1 MAEMTNVER
10 NPYANQGGGT
20 DNAIIMEEEEIEIV
34 LPESEE
40 ELNIADF
47 MEVVEDVITPY
58 DHNENLV
65 LQLENDQLDEI
76 ARSVIE
82 GFEADKESRS
92 EWESTFEKGFDL
104 LGLKLRET
112 SEPFEGACTAVHP
125 LLIESAVKF
134 QSKATQELFPSKGPV
149 KAQIVGSPTPEKD
162 KQANRVMDFM
172 NYQLTDQMTE
182 YFEELERML
191 FNLPVFGSA
200 FKKTYWDMSYER
212 PVSEFVPIDQF
223 YVSNFAADLKQADRY
238 THVLY
243 RSPNDLKR
251 DIDAGMYT
259 IDHYDDDGLPN
270 ATPVQPTPIKA
281 KMNRIMGIEPNYDE
295 EPQYT
300 ILEQHC
306 YLEIETEDDENELTV
321 ALPYIVSIDE
331 QSRKILCIRRNWRE
345 DDPRKEKLMWF
356 THYRFVPGFGFYG
369 LGFIHFLGNMTQT
382 ATAALRNLIDAGQFA
397 NLPGGFKARGVRLVG
412 DNDPIAPGEFKE
424 VEATGIDLTK
434 SIIPLPYKEPSQTLM
449 QMLKFVADTGQ
460 KFADSTEQV
469 IADSTNYGP
478 VGTTLAL
485 LEASTKFFTA
495 IHKRIHYSQRNEL
508 RILARINYDY
518 LPDEYPYDIVNIEGK
533 IFKSDFDGRVDI
545 LPVSDPNVPSGSH
558 RLAMAQTVMQM
569 AQQAPQGM
577 YNLRE
582 VNRVMLDAAGIDHP
596 ERFLIPEQKAEPRD
610 PISDINAAS
619 QGMPIKAF
627 PGQDHD
633 AHITVKQS
641 FIADP
646 TLGQNPVMQALVPI
660 LQANIREH
668 MIMKY
673 EEQMSGMLQA
683 GIEQAGVGSEEA
695 INEITKGAAQE
706 ILQNNQ
712 RMAEMGSVQDLERMT
727 LDLQR
732 QQLEL
737 EREKVKIDS
746 VQSAAQIA
754 LDEQE
759 LELKKDTL
767 ELNAAEKVAKIKG
780 VREDREI
787 VAETKA
793 ADRDDKFLIEM
804 MKMLLKETGATVDT
818 LKEEVTLRPESFQT
832 GGDTFFST
840 IGDYASQAGMSVMDL
855 ITNIFGGGKDIST
868 EEEDVTVLQRNPNM
882 PTEEE
887 SLIDITQSDTLDTPM
902 KTPSEFMPNLSGQL
916 TPTPVTS
923 SALPPAPGSLAERVQ
938 KGFEDTQRKVA
949 EKKAREAR
957 KITTEKLPP
966 LVGETALDKQVREEK
981 ETAKSIVTKNQRDFE
996 NLQRR
1001 LSQQALDKQMKDI
1014 AKGKGPVMAPG
1025 DLQTKPPFTVIGKP
1039 FATVANAIM
1048 AGETGNENDPYIFTK
1063 VKGKIDKAGKPVI
1076 SSAYGPAQITYTLTE
1091 DVIKNNKD
1099 TLKKDKGFENYLKK
1113 FVQQGRDS
1121 WNFEER
1127 GKVKRNGKWSN
1138 LSDKEKNL
1146 FVRGGKGNISQEE
1159 HKKYYM
1165 KLFELAVKEKIRNTN
1180 PQNAEELMKAWY
1192 GKVPNDS
1199 YRKRFNKIF
1208 KQTKE

>member
-10 NPYANQGGGT
+10 NPYANQGGVT
-20 DNAIIMEEEEIEIV
+20 DNAIIMEEEIEIV
-34 LPESEE
+34 LPESQE
-40 ELNIADF
+40 ELDIADF

-65 LQLENDQLDEI
+65 LQLDDDQLDEI
-76 ARSVIE
+76 ARNVIE
-82 GFEADKESRS
+82 GFEADKESRA

-134 QSKATQELFPSKGPV
+134 QSKATQELFPAKGPV

-200 FKKTYWDMSYER
+200 FKKTYWDMSFER

-251 DIDAGMYT
+251 DIEAGMYT

-270 ATPVQPTPIKA
+270 AMPVQPTPIKA

-306 YLEIETEDDENELTV
+306 YLEIETEDDENELAV

-345 DDPRKEKLMWF
+345 NDPRKEKLMWF

-382 ATAALRNLIDAGQFA
+382 ATAALRNLVDAGQFA

-412 DNDPIAPGEFKE
+412 NNDPIAPGEFKE

-449 QMLKFVADTGQ
+449 QMLKFVSDTGQ

-469 IADSTNYGP
+469 ISDSTNYGP

-508 RILARINYDY
+508 RILARINHDY

-596 ERFLIPEQKAEPRD
+596 ERFLIPEQKPEPRD

-646 TLGQNPVMQALVPI
+646 TLGQNPIMQALVPI

-683 GIEQAGVGSEEA
+683 GVEQAGVGSEEA

-727 LDLQR
+727 LELQR

-737 EREKVKIDS
+737 EKEKVKIDS

-804 MKMLLKETGATVDT
+804 MKMLLKETGTTVDT
-818 LKEEVTLRPESFQT
+818 LKEEVTLRPESFQA

-840 IGDYASQAGMSVMDL
+840 IGDYASQAGMSVIDF
-855 ITNIFGGGKDIST
+855 ITSIFGGGEDIST
-868 EEEDVTVLQRNPNM
+868 EEEDVTILQRNPRI
-882 PTEEE
+882 PTEDE
-887 SLIDITQSDTLDTPM
+887 SLISITQGDTLDTP
-902 KTPSEFMPNLSGQL
+902 TDGLMPNLAGQL

-923 SALPPAPGSLAERVQ
+923 
-938 KGFEDTQRKVA
+938 
-949 EKKAREAR
+949 
-957 KITTEKLPP
+957 EKLPDVDFRTQDERDEDIRKG
-966 LVGETALDKQVREEK
+966 LGRERFKSFLDKIRE
-981 ETAKSIVTKNQRDFE
+981 
-996 NLQRR
+996 
-1001 LSQQALDKQMKDI
+1001 QQAAKKPSPITEELKTKTKTVESTLDPNRIIMAPSEPEPTVSKPSISKPQEIVSYDRDNIDI
-1014 AKGKGPVMAPG
+1014 KTFSQLESSNNPKAVSAKGKGKHKGRFQFSESTAKDYGFDPTKEDIFSDDVQYRLMPLHIERIKKGLDIGEPVTMA
-1025 DLQTKPPFTVIGKP
+1025 
-1039 FATVANAIM
+1039 
-1048 AGETGNENDPYIFTK
+1048 
-1063 VKGKIDKAGKPVI
+1063 
-1076 SSAYGPAQITYTLTE
+1076 
-1091 DVIKNNKD
+1091 DV
-1099 TLKKDKGFENYLKK
+1099 YLGH
-1113 FVQQGRDS
+1113 QQGVSGYNEISRFKNRKISDIKS
-1121 WNFEER
+1121 PDRKKAILKNILPVTEKR
-1127 GKVKRNGKWSN
+1127 GKKATIGDFINDWKNHYNKIKDN
-1138 LSDKEKNL
+1138 LSKTI
-1146 FVRGGKGNISQEE
+1146 V
-1159 HKKYYM
+1159 
-1165 KLFELAVKEKIRNTN
+1165 
-1180 PQNAEELMKAWY
+1180 
-1192 GKVPNDS
+1192 
-1199 YRKRFNKIF
+1199 
-1208 KQTKE
+1208 

>member
-727 LDLQR
+727 LELQK
-732 QQLEL
+732 QQLDL

-759 LELKKDTL
+759 LDLKKETL
-767 ELNAAEKVAKIKG
+767 EVNAAEKMAKI
-780 VREDREI
+780 REI
-787 VAETKA
+787 RDDRDTLSQSKE
-793 ADRDDKFLIEM
+793 ADRDDKLLIET
-804 MKMLLKETGATVDT
+804 MKLLMKETGLTVDS
-818 LKEEVTLRPESFQT
+818 LKERIDLAPENFNEGGSTTPTLEMIMNTLRGGDIKKLMQGFSQPVEEKVIVDEEVREVDVSPQNQNQDREASMFATPRVGTDPPIFTMPPIERSSPPPIEEEVKETISVTEDTTENKLFLNKVDIPRLMSGLARIET
-832 GGDTFFST
+832 GGEKNPERAESKEGALGRYQILPKTAKKPGFKIKALQTPKGTYTKEDILATPQEEQLRFAT
-840 IGDYASQAGMSVMDL
+840 DYIKYFLKKYDGHVGKALAAYNAGPGNVDKAVKGKEMLPFETRGYLQKALKLNL
-855 ITNIFGGGKDIST
+855 ITEDEIFGGF
-868 EEEDVTVLQRNPNM
+868 
-882 PTEEE
+882 
-887 SLIDITQSDTLDTPM
+887 
-902 KTPSEFMPNLSGQL
+902 KTPP
-916 TPTPVTS
+916 
-923 SALPPAPGSLAERVQ
+923 
-938 KGFEDTQRKVA
+938 RK
-949 EKKAREAR
+949 
-957 KITTEKLPP
+957 P
-966 LVGETALDKQVREEK
+966 
-981 ETAKSIVTKNQRDFE
+981 
-996 NLQRR
+996 
-1001 LSQQALDKQMKDI
+1001 
-1014 AKGKGPVMAPG
+1014 
-1025 DLQTKPPFTVIGKP
+1025 
-1039 FATVANAIM
+1039 
-1048 AGETGNENDPYIFTK
+1048 
-1063 VKGKIDKAGKPVI
+1063 
-1076 SSAYGPAQITYTLTE
+1076 
-1091 DVIKNNKD
+1091 
-1099 TLKKDKGFENYLKK
+1099 
-1113 FVQQGRDS
+1113 
-1121 WNFEER
+1121 
-1127 GKVKRNGKWSN
+1127 KR
-1138 LSDKEKNL
+1138 
-1146 FVRGGKGNISQEE
+1146 
-1159 HKKYYM
+1159 
-1165 KLFELAVKEKIRNTN
+1165 
-1180 PQNAEELMKAWY
+1180 
-1192 GKVPNDS
+1192 
-1199 YRKRFNKIF
+1199 
-1208 KQTKE
+1208 

>member
-10 NPYANQGGGT
+10 NPYANQGGNGKGV
-20 DNAIIMEEEEIEIV
+20 IISEEEIEVV
-34 LPESEE
+34 LPESQE
-40 ELNIADF
+40 ELDIMDF
-47 MEVVEDVITPY
+47 MEVAEEVIEPY

-65 LQLENDQLDEI
+65 LRLEEDQLDEI
-76 ARSVIE
+76 SRQVIE
-82 GFEADKESRS
+82 GFEADKESRG

-134 QSKATQELFPSKGPV
+134 QSKATQELFPAKGPV
-149 KAQIVGSPTPEKD
+149 KTQIVGSPTPDKD

-191 FNLPVFGSA
+191 FKLPIFGSA

-212 PVSEFVPIDQF
+212 PVSEFIPIDQF

-259 IDHYDDDGLPN
+259 IDHYDNEELPM

-281 KMNRIMGIEPNYDE
+281 KMDRIMGIEPNYDE
-295 EPQYT
+295 DPQYT

-306 YLEIETEDDENELTV
+306 YLEIETEDEEDQLTV
-321 ALPYIVSIDE
+321 ALPYIVSVDE
-331 QSRKILCIRRNWRE
+331 QSRKVLCIRRNWRE

-369 LGFIHFLGNMTQT
+369 LGFIHFLGNLTQT
-382 ATAALRNLIDAGQFA
+382 ATAALRNLVDAGQFA
-397 NLPGGFKARGVRLVG
+397 TLPGGFKARGVRIVG
-412 DNDPIAPGEFKE
+412 SNDAIAPGEFKE
-424 VEATGIDLTK
+424 VEATGVDLTK

-449 QMLKFVADTGQ
+449 SMLQFVAGAGQ
-460 KFADSTEQV
+460 KFADSTEQN

-495 IHKRIHYSQRNEL
+495 IHKRLHYSQRNEL
-508 RILARINYDY
+508 RILARINHDY
-518 LPDEYPYDIVNIEGK
+518 LPDEYPYDIINIEGK
-533 IFKSDFDGRVDI
+533 IFKSDFDGRGDI
-545 LPVSDPNVPSGSH
+545 IPVSDPNVPSGSH
-558 RLAMAQTVMQM
+558 RLAMAQMVMQM

-596 ERFLIPEQKAEPRD
+596 ERFLIPEQKPMPRD

-633 AHITVKQS
+633 AHIVVKQS

-668 MIMKY
+668 MILKY
-673 EEQMSGMLQA
+673 EEQMSGMLEA
-683 GIEQAGVGSEEA
+683 GVEQAGTGSEEA
-695 INEITKGAAQE
+695 ISEITKGAAQE

-712 RMAEMGSVQDLERMT
+712 RMAEMGSVQDLEKMT
-727 LDLQR
+727 LELQR

-737 EREKVKIDS
+737 EKEKVKIES

-767 ELNAAEKVAKIKG
+767 EVNAAEKLAKIKEI
-780 VREDREI
+780 RDDRDTL
-787 VAETKA
+787 AASKA
-793 ADRDDKFLIEM
+793 ADRDDKLLIET
-804 MKMLLKETGATVDT
+804 MKLLMKETGLTIEA
-818 LKEEVTLRPESFQT
+818 LKERINLTPQSFSEGGMTYLEKFQNALGTPGGLKKLDEESKEPIEEEIIEKEVIEPTVPSNVEPEDPYPQPL
-832 GGDTFFST
+832 TFFETLFKKPPLNVSTGLVNRRVQDRMKRLEKIREDLQKQDQTETDVSEDKGPTIPTPPPKPKIVYDKDNRDIRTFSQLESGNNPKAVSSKGKGTHKGRFQFSESTAKDYGFDPTKEDIFSDEVQYRIMPLHIERIKEGLDIEGSVSMADVYLGHQQGVSGYNEISRFKNRKISDIKNPNRKRSILKNLLPVTKKRGKKAT
-840 IGDYASQAGMSVMDL
+840 IGDFINDWKKHYNN
-855 ITNIFGGGKDIST
+855 TKK
-868 EEEDVTVLQRNPNM
+868 
-882 PTEEE
+882 
-887 SLIDITQSDTLDTPM
+887 SL
-902 KTPSEFMPNLSGQL
+902 K
-916 TPTPVTS
+916 
-923 SALPPAPGSLAERVQ
+923 
-938 KGFEDTQRKVA
+938 
-949 EKKAREAR
+949 
-957 KITTEKLPP
+957 
-966 LVGETALDKQVREEK
+966 
-981 ETAKSIVTKNQRDFE
+981 
-996 NLQRR
+996 
-1001 LSQQALDKQMKDI
+1001 
-1014 AKGKGPVMAPG
+1014 
-1025 DLQTKPPFTVIGKP
+1025 
-1039 FATVANAIM
+1039 
-1048 AGETGNENDPYIFTK
+1048 
-1063 VKGKIDKAGKPVI
+1063 
-1076 SSAYGPAQITYTLTE
+1076 
-1091 DVIKNNKD
+1091 
-1099 TLKKDKGFENYLKK
+1099 
-1113 FVQQGRDS
+1113 
-1121 WNFEER
+1121 
-1127 GKVKRNGKWSN
+1127 
-1138 LSDKEKNL
+1138 
-1146 FVRGGKGNISQEE
+1146 
-1159 HKKYYM
+1159 
-1165 KLFELAVKEKIRNTN
+1165 
-1180 PQNAEELMKAWY
+1180 
-1192 GKVPNDS
+1192 
-1199 YRKRFNKIF
+1199 
-1208 KQTKE
+1208 